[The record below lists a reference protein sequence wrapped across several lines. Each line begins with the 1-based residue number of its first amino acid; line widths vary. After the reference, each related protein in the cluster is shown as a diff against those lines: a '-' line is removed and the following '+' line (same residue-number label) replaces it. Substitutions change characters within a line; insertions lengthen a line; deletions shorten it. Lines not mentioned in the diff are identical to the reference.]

1 MGLIETAAQNGEMID
16 LMHIKVAQKL
26 VERAK
31 RLENKL

>member
-1 MGLIETAAQNGEMID
+1 MID

-31 RLENKL
+31 PLENKL